1 MKLQY
6 LGTAA
11 AEGFPGMFCGCAAC
25 ERARKAGGKNI
36 RTRSQAV
43 IDDSL
48 LIDFPAD
55 TYHHVLT
62 HGLALEKI
70 QHCIVTH
77 SHSDHFYPADLEM
90 RNAGFAHLQKKT
102 AFNIYGWTDVYEKT
116 KETITRCAMN
126 ERVVAHLI
134 KPFETFSVGNYS
146 ITPLPAC
153 HDSKSSGV
161 IYAIS
166 DKKSTLLYAH
176 DTGMLREEVWKW
188 LENSG
193 MYFDLVSLDC
203 TGGILIGWEIGHM
216 GIDTCCKF
224 ADRLKQT
231 GNADDATKFCL
242 NHFSHNCLADYDD
255 IIPYAQKC
263 GFDVSFDGKTVVF

>member
-11 AEGFPGMFCGCAAC
+11 AEGFPGLFCNCDTC
-25 ERARKAGGKNI
+25 ERARKAGGRNI

-43 IDDSL
+43 IDDYL

-70 QHCIVTH
+70 RHCIITH
-77 SHSDHFYPADLEM
+77 SHSDHFYHADIEM
-90 RNAGFAHLQKKT
+90 RRAGFSCLQNET
-102 AFNIYGWTDVYEKT
+102 TFNIYGWTDVYEKT
-116 KETITRCAMN
+116 EEIVTRYSMN
-126 ERVVAHLI
+126 KRVAAHLI
-134 KPFETFSVGNYS
+134 KPFETFIIGNYS
-146 ITPLPAC
+146 ITPLPAD
-153 HDSKSSGV
+153 HDPKASPV

-166 DKKSTLLYAH
+166 DTKSALLYAH
-176 DTGMLREEVWKW
+176 DTGLLKDEVWEW
-188 LENSG
+188 LKNSG
-193 MYFDLVSLDC
+193 MYFNFVSLDC
-203 TGGILIGWEIGHM
+203 TGGIKTGWESGHM

-224 ADRLKQT
+224 ADKLKQT

-242 NHFSHNCLADYDD
+242 NHFTHNCLADYDD
-255 IIPYAQKC
+255 MIPYAQRY
-263 GFDVSFDGKTVVF
+263 GFDVSFDGKTVIL